1 MRQARSER
9 GGKQVPEDTV
19 ARVDQTKLFPDFPG
33 VRAKGPRFEVGGADA
48 RGTWNLRVTTSH
60 RCRERGGELAEV
72 RRPSPPPLAP
82 LGQLCPCCRHH
93 RENCGLLVKGET
105 SGSGF
110 TGPSGRHRSPRAS
123 ARHLP
128 ASRSQAG
135 LERPRPGPPSPPGLR
150 RQARVRCVRTFLQRA
165 KCPNVG
171 RPCLLKRRHSLVSPQ
186 IHVHTEPQRVTSP
199 GNGVSAGVIG

>member
-60 RCRERGGELAEV
+60 RCRERGGELAEA

-135 LERPRPGPPSPPGLR
+135 LERPRPGPPSPP
-150 RQARVRCVRTFLQRA
+150 RA
-165 KCPNVG
+165 
-171 RPCLLKRRHSLVSPQ
+171 
-186 IHVHTEPQRVTSP
+186 
-199 GNGVSAGVIG
+199 